1 MERDG
6 TGSGVGWM
14 KSDETGSDEGR
25 GGWRGDGCWEARGAR
40 GLGSEERRAGWNGT
54 ERDGT
59 ERDGTGSGVGW
70 MKSDET
76 RSEEGSGM
84 MGDGCWGGRG
94 ERERGGA
101 W

>member
-1 MERDG
+1 MG
-6 TGSGVGWM
+6 
-14 KSDETGSDEGR
+14 
-25 GGWRGDGCWEARGAR
+25 
-40 GLGSEERRAGWNGT
+40 
-54 ERDGT
+54 RDGT

-84 MGDGCWGGRG
+84 MGDGCWGVRG